1 VALEFEPTKDWPE
14 PDVPDDFRT
23 ALTEAADV
31 SKLWVDI
38 TPLARWEW
46 VRWIGATKNP
56 ETRARRIKVGISK
69 LRSGNRR
76 PCCFDLASCTDP
88 EL

>member
-1 VALEFEPTKDWPE
+1 MNGRSFRTVLEPDGERGHWLDLRGDFVTSLMLNAGDPVALEFEPTKDWPE

-38 TPLARWEW
+38 TPLAR
-46 VRWIGATKNP
+46 
-56 ETRARRIKVGISK
+56 
-69 LRSGNRR
+69 
-76 PCCFDLASCTDP
+76 
-88 EL
+88 